1 MKVCFIYRLF
11 ADLLP
16 KSPTFAAM
24 KYLLVFTFLIT
35 GLTVQS
41 QLIYDESY
49 LDASFW
55 QFKSTLTSSII
66 ARDTT
71 QLKTML
77 ADHVFD
83 SEHGCGYPG
92 CSPSQLIKTYFSKP
106 EATGWQEMTNI
117 LRFGMKRLTSPRR
130 LEGEETWEA
139 AFQGPSYL
147 STINNETEAL
157 ILGESVNI
165 RNKPGLKSQVIRQ
178 ASYEKFTCD
187 CSIETQTATTYQH
200 IDGLTWLEIKWG
212 KGQLGYV
219 ASKLTSYEKMRELTI
234 AKIEGKWKIV
244 SFFLPSGC

>member
-1 MKVCFIYRLF
+1 MPYFKLF
-11 ADLLP
+11 TDLLL
-16 KSPTFAAM
+16 KSPTFAPM
-24 KYLLVFTFLIT
+24 KYLLVFSFLLT
-35 GLTVQS
+35 GLTAQS

-55 QFKSTLTSSII
+55 RFKSNLTSSLI
-66 ARDTT
+66 ARDTA
-71 QLKTML
+71 QLKTIL

-83 SEHGCGYPG
+83 SEHGCDYPG
-92 CSPSQLIKTYFSKP
+92 CSPSQLVKTYFAKP
-106 EATGWQEMTNI
+106 ESRGWQEMIDI

-130 LEGEETWEA
+130 LEGEEAWEA

-147 STINNETEAL
+147 STINTETEAL
-157 ILGESVNI
+157 ILGENVNI

-178 ASYEKFTCD
+178 ASYEKFDCD
-187 CSIETQTATTYQH
+187 CSIETQTATTYQN
-200 IDGLTWLEIKWG
+200 IDGLTWLEITWG
-212 KGQLGYV
+212 KGQVGYV